1 MRPATPCFRLVL
13 RGLLLGLALA
23 ACGSTPPADPASP
36 APAAGEAAAPAL
48 LAAHH
53 W

>member
-1 MRPATPCFRLVL
+1 MRPATPYFRLAL
-13 RGLLLGLALA
+13 PGLLLALA